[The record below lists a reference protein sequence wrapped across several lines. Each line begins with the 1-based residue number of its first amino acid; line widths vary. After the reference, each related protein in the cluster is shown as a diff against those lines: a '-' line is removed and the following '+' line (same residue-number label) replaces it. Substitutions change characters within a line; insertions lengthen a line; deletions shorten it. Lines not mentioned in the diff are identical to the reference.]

1 MQKLLTGV
9 IAQEMYDYLEQEK
22 FLREEQKECRR
33 KCHGSKNQL
42 LIDKTVLKD
51 NKKRHSNL
59 SMTWINYKKTYDVFP
74 HSWING
80 FMELFW
86 IADNVKKEYGA
97 MEAIADIQWWRYW
110 GGWCEEKDI
119 SGRQPFTTIVCF
131 DHCTFVVDT

>member
-59 SMTWINYKKTYDVFP
+59 SMTWINYK
-74 HSWING
+74 
-80 FMELFW
+80 E
-86 IADNVKKEYGA
+86 NV
-97 MEAIADIQWWRYW
+97 
-110 GGWCEEKDI
+110 
-119 SGRQPFTTIVCF
+119 
-131 DHCTFVVDT
+131 